1 MCAPVAPRANSV
13 RGATRGK
20 GSVAQTV
27 DRDDDRTG
35 IGAGAGPKAGDRVA
49 LAPLS
54 DATLRLLPVRRG
66 GVN

>member
-13 RGATRGK
+13 RGATRGT

-35 IGAGAGPKAGDRVA
+35 IGAGAGDRVA